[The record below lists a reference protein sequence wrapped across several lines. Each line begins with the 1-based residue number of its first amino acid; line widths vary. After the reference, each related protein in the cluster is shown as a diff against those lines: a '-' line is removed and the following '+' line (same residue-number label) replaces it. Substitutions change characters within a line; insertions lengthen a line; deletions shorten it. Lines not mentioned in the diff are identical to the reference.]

1 MSVQVCNSAQLNI
14 NSLLEDDA
22 FFENYLIFD
31 AYKIKNEKV
40 IFTTSIKII
49 SKDENEIFYDD
60 EINAAINKLKDNYQ
74 EVLKLR
80 IQNGLTLSDTGIEL
94 NLTRERVRQIEE
106 QVIRKLSTWFPG
118 KFLLEVKQR
127 IEDKKILFLSDL
139 PVKNE
144 ELKKLVC
151 HVISHRRFRNNFIFD
166 KSFETIIISR
176 EYTWNNIKSNIRN
189 FMISIEDV
197 VCTISD
203 LHAFILYLY
212 PKQRSGII
220 IKKLI
225 NDDEIIMIERE
236 KVFFKNIF
244 KTKREKVEFIYTLFK
259 DGFETTKNI
268 DVLREKL
275 NNFFPDVFT
284 KDKNRAITGLA
295 DGSPNIYLWDW
306 GKHIHIKHIKDILLN
321 YDFTDI
327 LKYIDS
333 ELINVLAVDLDRFY
347 QLNKTNLVSL
357 GVPSKYALHTLLKLK
372 YPNDYSYQD
381 SPRISSSGTER
392 LDLSEVLLYVMIE
405 KRTYTVEE
413 LMRLLNSPRNRIL
426 QLIERIDDIIS
437 VDTFIYIKKENVEI
451 STAILEDIIIYVN
464 KQVKELNF
472 LYIGLVIDQFRD
484 QLVSISQYNMEITLI
499 DLLKKSNLK
508 KDFNISNHR
517 IVDSSYAITKSSLN
531 FHYIIEQF
539 MGSKNEISK
548 NELFNYFFIRGL
560 NLNHIMN
567 YYIYSNLKKI
577 VRINE
582 DTFIKLDSLGLQED
596 NIRSISFLVEST
608 YRNNLH
614 IDEFIANIIND
625 LPKISV
631 NWNRYILSDILDKNV
646 FRVMPSSENPQYLE
660 VKHSE

>member
-1 MSVQVCNSAQLNI
+1 MSMQVCNSAQLNI
-14 NSLLEDDA
+14 NSFLEDDA

-31 AYKIKNEKV
+31 AYKMKNEKV

-80 IQNGLTLSDTGIEL
+80 IQDGLTLADTGVQL
-94 NLTRERVRQIEE
+94 SLTRERVRQIEE
-106 QVIRKLSTWFPG
+106 QVIRKLSTWFPN
-118 KFLLEVKQR
+118 KFLLDLKQK

-144 ELKKLVC
+144 ELKQLVC
-151 HVISHRRFRNNFIFD
+151 NVISHKKFRNNFIFD

-176 EYTWNNIKSNIRN
+176 EYTWNNIKLNIRN
-189 FMISIEDV
+189 FMISIEDA
-197 VCTISD
+197 VCTIND

-212 PKQRSGII
+212 PKQKTDIF

-225 NDDEIIMIERE
+225 SDDEISRIEKD

-244 KTKREKVEFIYTLFK
+244 KTKREKVEYIYTLFK
-259 DGFETTKNI
+259 DGFETKKNVE
-268 DVLREKL
+268 VLREKL
-275 NNFFPDVFT
+275 NNFFPDIFT
-284 KDKNRAITGLA
+284 NDKNRAITGLA

-306 GKHIHIKHIKDILLN
+306 GKYIHIKHIQDVLLN

-327 LKYIDS
+327 LKYIDN
-333 ELINVLAVDLDRFY
+333 ELNNVLAVDLDRFY
-347 QLNKTNLVSL
+347 ELNKTNLVSL
-357 GVPSKYALHTLLKLK
+357 GIPSKYALHTLLKLK

-392 LDLSEVLLYVMIE
+392 LDLSKVLLNVMVE
-405 KRTYTVEE
+405 KRTYTLEE
-413 LMRLLNSPRNRIL
+413 LMRLLNSPRDRIL
-426 QLIERIDDIIS
+426 QLVERIDDIIT
-437 VDTFIYIKKENVEI
+437 VDTFIYIKKENVKI
-451 STAILEDIIIYVN
+451 STTILEDIILYVN

-472 LYIGLVIDQFRD
+472 LYIGLIIDKFRD
-484 QLVSISQYNMEITLI
+484 QLFSISQYNMEIALI

-517 IVDSSYAITKSSLN
+517 IVDSSYPITKSSLN

-539 MGSKNEISK
+539 MGSKNTISK

-560 NLNHIMN
+560 NLNNIMN

-582 DTFIKLDSLGLQED
+582 DTFIKLDSIGLHED
-596 NIRSISFLVEST
+596 KIRSITFLVENK
-608 YRNNLH
+608 YKENLH
-614 IDEFIANIIND
+614 IDEFIENIIND

-631 NWNRYILSDILDKNV
+631 SWNRYILSDILDKNI
-646 FRVMPSSENPQYLE
+646 FKVMPSTENPQYLE
-660 VKHSE
+660 AKNKE